1 MLLAYVSELTYIP
14 YLPFVSYISLIA
26 AAPFLPIIVA
36 SEEILCCAQ
45 DDSVMVSL
53 RVVEFCVLYM
63 KGASV

>member
-36 SEEILCCAQ
+36 SEEILRCAQ
-45 DDSVMVSL
+45 DDSVMVCY
-53 RVVEFCVLYM
+53 E
-63 KGASV
+63 